1 MEVNGQVDQQNY
13 NIFDRKHV
21 IKFKR
26 YQADSKEEY
35 EKRLYALS
43 TWQLSEEAVRLDL
56 GGKFSNNRRQLIQK
70 LVRQYVQDKGKY
82 DIITG
87 NVKVSEIPQEK
98 QEKLQEMFAFMNR

>member
-1 MEVNGQVDQQNY
+1 MEVNGQVEQKQYNLFDQ
-13 NIFDRKHV
+13 KHV

-26 YQADSKEEY
+26 YKAESKEEY

-56 GGKFSNNRRQLIQK
+56 GGKFSNNRRLLIQK

-82 DIITG
+82 DIIVG
-87 NVKVSEIPQEK
+87 NTKVDQIPQEN
-98 QEKLQEMFAFMNR
+98 QDNLREMFAFMNR

>member
-1 MEVNGQVDQQNY
+1 MEVNGQVEQKQYNLFDQ
-13 NIFDRKHV
+13 KHV

-43 TWQLSEEAVRLDL
+43 TWQLSEEAARLAL
-56 GGKFSNNRRQLIQK
+56 AGKFSNNRRQLIQK

-87 NVKVSEIPQEK
+87 GVKVDQIPQEK